1 MIIIQLKIHH
11 IPRKKRGYP
20 LTFNR
25 NKSHDFLLYSF
36 YTEDEQ
42 IKKTKKGLSALI
54 FSTENDNRAI
64 LIRLTVG
71 LIFLTEG
78 IQKYLFPEL
87 LGTGRFLTI
96 GFSHP
101 AFWAYFTGTFEIIC
115 GTLIILGLLTRVASI
130 PLIIIMITAFISTKL
145 PILMHKGLWPWA
157 HEYRTD
163 FAMTLLLIYL
173 LIYGSGNWSFDL
185 KITKA
190 SK

>member
-1 MIIIQLKIHH
+1 M
-11 IPRKKRGYP
+11 
-20 LTFNR
+20 
-25 NKSHDFLLYSF
+25 
-36 YTEDEQ
+36 
-42 IKKTKKGLSALI
+42 KTKKGLRSII
-54 FSTENDNRAI
+54 FTTLKDNRSI

-115 GTLIILGLLTRVASI
+115 GTLITLGLITRLASI
-130 PLIIIMITAFISTKL
+130 PLIIIMITAFISTKI
-145 PILMHKGLWPWA
+145 PILIHKGLWPWA

-173 LIYGSGNWSFDL
+173 LIYGAGSWSVDS
-185 KITKA
+185 KIR
-190 SK
+190 